1 MVIVLAIT
9 IISFNYYKNCK
20 CEKRIISM
28 KTKLNTLEKNDKG
41 NQLRDAIQL
50 GMREANVKIVKIS
63 HKSSL
68 NSSTVR
74 VF

>member
-1 MVIVLAIT
+1 
-9 IISFNYYKNCK
+9 
-20 CEKRIISM
+20 M